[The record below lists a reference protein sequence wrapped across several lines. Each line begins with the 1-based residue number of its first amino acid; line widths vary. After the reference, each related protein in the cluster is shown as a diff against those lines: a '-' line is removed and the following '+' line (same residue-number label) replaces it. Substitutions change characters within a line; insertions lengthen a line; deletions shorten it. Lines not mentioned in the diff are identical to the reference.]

1 MQRGSPPSDRIV
13 AEAAWLYYIRNL
25 TQGEIAA
32 RMKLSRPTVISYLK
46 LAKERR
52 IVSVRLTGD
61 HLQAND
67 LAERLVEGFGL
78 ETAYVVPES
87 DLDPD
92 RPAHEVCV
100 AAGQVLPDFLSPGDQ
115 LGVSWGSTV
124 SGVAETMPYWPV
136 EDLTVRQLIGSM
148 ANPLLPTSER
158 CSTEIAHRLSAQCI
172 NLNAPAVCSSRELA
186 TMLRAEPIITEQL
199 THLKDCNKAI
209 YSVSPCTP
217 DTHVVKFKIAAEAD
231 IVDYRRKGAAGIIAG
246 RFIDANGDP
255 VTGALDARLIGADH
269 DTLRR
274 MQGLLVASGTEKAG
288 AALAAL
294 RGKYVSR
301 IVVDA
306 PLASAILDGPARLA
320 EL

>member
-1 MQRGSPPSDRIV
+1 MQRGSSPSDRIV

-67 LAERLVEGFGL
+67 LAEALVERFGI
-78 ETAYVVPES
+78 ETAYVVPDG
-87 DLDPD
+87 DLDPE
-92 RPAHEVCV
+92 RPEHEVCV
-100 AAGQVLPDFLSPGDQ
+100 AAGQILPDFLAPGDQ

-186 TMLRAEPIITEQL
+186 MMLRAEPIITQQL
-199 THLKDCNKAI
+199 DRLQDCNKAI

-217 DTHVVKFKIAAEAD
+217 DTHVVKFKIATEDEVAA
-231 IVDYRRKGAAGIIAG
+231 YRDRGAAGIIAG
-246 RFIDANGDP
+246 RFVDAAGHP
-255 VTGALDARLIGADH
+255 VLGALDDRLIGAGH

-274 MQGLLVASGTEKAG
+274 AQGLLVASGPEKAG
-288 AALAAL
+288 AALAVL
-294 RGKYVSR
+294 RGGYVSR
-301 IVVDA
+301 LVLDA
-306 PLASAILDGPARLA
+306 PLARAILAAGPSA
-320 EL
+320 